1 MNTTRLHPAAAG
13 PGAEPAQRTVTLVS
27 TDACHLCED
36 AHRELLH
43 RSIHGQV
50 TLRQVAADSP
60 EGQAML
66 GHHRPALFSLVLLDG
81 AFFSAGRLP
90 RRKLDRALAAQDR
103 P

>member
-1 MNTTRLHPAAAG
+1 MTQQAA
-13 PGAEPAQRTVTLVS
+13 RVVLLVRQG
-27 TDACHLCED
+27 CHLCED

-43 RSIHGQV
+43 RSTLGQLTV
-50 TLRQVAADSP
+50 SQVAADSP
-60 EGQAML
+60 EGQALL
-66 GHHRPALFSLVLLDG
+66 GHHRPALFPLVLLDG